1 MRAASGACR
10 FNASSRCVSNRVFW
24 FLGIE
29 NSVGVVHSVRVHD
42 TRKLTVRRAVPVV
55 RWRSML
61 WRTPRNRKS
70 AGRSSFPLVLRRQK
84 GHMQMGCWC
93 YCSDPRHRVCL
104 EAEKVLS
111 RGNIPAPFPGT
122 LPVHF
127 LWFLQI
133 PLASS
138 GVRAGALDRN
148 LGLKTEA
155 SDTPPASGSLTQPV
169 IGAVACACAR

>member
-1 MRAASGACR
+1 MSRPCGAISLTPIPRLGDDGDHAGAAAARSLPGVGARHTAPRRFRCGIGFHVFVEMIISG
-10 FNASSRCVSNRVFW
+10 
-24 FLGIE
+24 
-29 NSVGVVHSVRVHD
+29 
-42 TRKLTVRRAVPVV
+42 
-55 RWRSML
+55 
-61 WRTPRNRKS
+61 RTSPNRKS
-70 AGRSSFPLVLRRQK
+70 SGRSSFPLVLRRQK
-84 GHMQMGCWC
+84 GHMQMGCRC
-93 YCSDPRHRVCL
+93 YCNEHRRRVCL
-104 EAEKVLS
+104 ETEKVLS

-122 LPVHF
+122 LPVHI